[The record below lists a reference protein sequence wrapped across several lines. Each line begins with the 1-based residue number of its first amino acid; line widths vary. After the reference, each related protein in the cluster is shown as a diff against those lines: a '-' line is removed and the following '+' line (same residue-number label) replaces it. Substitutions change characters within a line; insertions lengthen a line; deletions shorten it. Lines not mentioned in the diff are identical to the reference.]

1 MARKPFYVQ
10 PEPQTPESPERRWSV
25 ALYVRLSRDDGD
37 KRESDSVINQKKLL
51 NYYIEQHEEFLSAT
65 TFVDENYTGTNFN
78 RPDFQRMIKEIK
90 AGRINCIIVKDLSRF
105 GRSYLEAGNYLE
117 NVFPKYN
124 CRFISVIDGIDTY
137 SNPESVND
145 IMVWIKNMMHEYNSQ
160 RISVNVRATKHAQQK
175 AGKYIAPLAPYGYQ
189 KDMNHGHRLIVD
201 EQIRPIIENIYR
213 WYLQGMGDIR
223 IAKKLNELGIA
234 SRSAYRE
241 TGSLYTNGG
250 MQTGSSWKANAV
262 TEILTSKL
270 YIGAVVQ
277 HKKTTRNYKDRKAI
291 HLNEKDQIIV
301 FDQHEPIISKEMFEM
316 AQEQRKRY
324 CTKTSPSENKLY
336 VLSGLLRCKD
346 CGHAMIRNPKFAKG
360 KWYVY
365 YKCRAYNQR
374 GVTVC
379 AYNHSMREED
389 IMEATVA
396 ALNMQIATLIDLKRL
411 LEKISAEKRNEKAE
425 IDFEKLIA
433 DKKREIIRI
442 NNKKVDSYNDW
453 KDGVIDKG
461 DYLMF
466 KDKYDSGLKKLSDE
480 ISALEDEMGLQNT
493 ILNNE
498 LNWLN
503 SIVQYGRVKDLTR
516 EIAVSL
522 IDTIYVDK
530 DKQLTIDFK
539 FKNEYE
545 TLMRVMSGMGY
556 PGAARM
562 EAGHV

>member
-10 PEPQTPESPERRWSV
+10 AETQATESSENCWNV
-25 ALYVRLSRDDGD
+25 ALYVRLSREDGD

-65 TFVDENYTGTNFN
+65 TFLDENCTGTNFN
-78 RPDFQRMIKEIK
+78 RPDFQRMVKEIK
-90 AGRINCIIVKDLSRF
+90 AKRINCIIVKDLSRF

-189 KDMNHGHRLIVD
+189 KDPNHGHKLIVD
-201 EQIRPIIENIYR
+201 EQTRPIIENIYR

-250 MQTGSSWKANAV
+250 IQTGSSWKANAV

-277 HKKTTRNYKDRKAI
+277 HKRTTRNYKDRKAI
-291 HLNEKDQIIV
+291 HLDEKDQIIV
-301 FDQHEPIISKEMFEM
+301 FNQHEPIISKEMFEM

-324 CTKTSPSENKLY
+324 CTKTSPNENKLY

-379 AYNHSMREED
+379 AYSHSMREED
-389 IMEATVA
+389 IMEATLA
-396 ALNMQIATLIDLKRL
+396 ALNMQIAMLVDLKRL
-411 LEKISAEKRNEKAE
+411 LKKISTERRNEKAE

-433 DKKREIIRI
+433 DKKRQIMRI

-453 KDGVIDKG
+453 KDSVIDKN

-466 KDKYDSGLKKLSDE
+466 KDKYDLGLKKLSEE
-480 ISALEDEMGLQNT
+480 ISALEDEMALQST
-493 ILNNE
+493 IMNNE
-498 LNWLN
+498 LDWLN
-503 SIVQYGRVKDLTR
+503 NIVQYGRVQELTR
-516 EIAVSL
+516 EIAISL

-539 FKNEYE
+539 FRNEYD

-556 PGAARM
+556 PDAARIG
-562 EAGHV
+562 AGHV